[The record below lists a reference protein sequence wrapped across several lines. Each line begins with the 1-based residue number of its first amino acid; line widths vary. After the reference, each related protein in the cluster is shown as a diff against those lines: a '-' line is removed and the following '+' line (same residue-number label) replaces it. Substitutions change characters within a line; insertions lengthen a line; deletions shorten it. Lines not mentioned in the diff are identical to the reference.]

1 MKDSLRPTDA
11 LPARTK
17 TERFFW
23 QITCNPLI
31 VVLISLALLLGTAAG
46 LMHLVKDTSVKAFI
60 PNDHPSLLTDQDITR
75 TFGLTDTVAVAMV
88 SQDDSTVFQASAL
101 EQLAL
106 LSDRIADLPN
116 VRDDRVSSLATKS
129 SIRGDNGAVLVD
141 DYIPYGN
148 VTEAD
153 ADDALERWQKMPQH
167 RGTLVNSDATSAI
180 VMAEML
186 DIDEAGATYNAIQD
200 IIADLDTTGLNFEF
214 HVAGPGAVSGLMSA
228 YIDNDARKMQP
239 FVFVLVVS
247 FIFLAFRRF
256 GALPGP
262 VFVVLGATGG
272 AMGLMAWLGVPY
284 YAITNAL
291 PVIIIAIAV
300 ADAIHILSAYYQRR
314 ARQPD
319 APTRQLVV
327 AAMAEML
334 RPITLTTLTTIAGF
348 IGIAA
353 VSIMPPITA
362 FAWFAAL
369 GVFLAWLFSIFALP
383 NLLVLMK
390 PKASPSFDN
399 WKDNRPSGTGRFLA
413 NCGSFAASN
422 SKTVLGIFLALTLIA
437 VNGALKVTVDRS
449 QVDNF
454 KPDADIRVAD
464 ELINNTFAGTAFLNI
479 MVEADQADG
488 LINVDRMQ
496 KIIDLQAF
504 AERQPHVQKTV
515 AITDYISQLHK
526 AIEELPADDK
536 RLLPDSNDAIA
547 QYLLIYEISGDPTE
561 LEEDIDTLYQK
572 GLVRVILNDP
582 HFSENRQAVEAIQQ
596 YIDQQFNEPGFTA
609 TLGGDVNLTY
619 HWMKS
624 LQESHLTGVAVSLL
638 LVLAAATFMFR
649 SLASGFVSIVPV
661 CFALV
666 VLYAC
671 MGYSGVYLEPA
682 TSMFAA
688 IALGVGVDFAIHLVD
703 KLKEA
708 LRMHNGDVTAAVD
721 HALPPVARA
730 CFFNSAALGLG
741 FAVLTLSE
749 LPTLQRFGGLIAV
762 ATFTSFLAALLL
774 VPALFSLAS
783 SARRGTFTAAATTA
797 VLAIVIGFFAYPKV
811 ASAEASL
818 DGNAIAQKVADRKEG
833 DAARRILD
841 ITLTDRN
848 NKVRERRALVL
859 KLNEDDARLT
869 RISYLE
875 PRSVEGVSFL
885 SHDFHAADRDDN
897 RWLFVPATRRAR
909 RLPASARGDYFLG
922 TDFTYEDIQSELKF
936 DMDDYNFSHEGT
948 EVLDGKE
955 LQVITGSPKSEDI
968 ARQLGY
974 GAFRALVDTS
984 TWMPAKVDF
993 QDPDLEPLKT
1003 IDVHQVETIDG
1014 IVTATRIEATNHQTG
1029 HSTVFALRDPS
1040 HPDTLPGSIFQ
1051 PSGLTRGLP
1060 SSVLK

>member
-1 MKDSLRPTDA
+1 MMLKHSKA
-11 LPARTK
+11 
-17 TERFFW
+17 ESFFW
-23 QITCNPLI
+23 QITRSPLL
-31 VVLISLALLLGTAAG
+31 VVLISVMLLLGTAAG
-46 LMHLVKDTSVKAFI
+46 LLTIVKDTSVKAFI
-60 PNDHPSLLTDQDITR
+60 PSDHASRITDRDITE
-75 TFGLTDTVAVAMV
+75 TFGLTDTVAVAMI
-88 SQDDSTVFQASAL
+88 SKNGSTVFQPEALATL
-101 EQLAL
+101 EQL
-106 LSDRIADLPN
+106 SEQIADLDN
-116 VRDDRVSSLATKS
+116 IRDDRVSSLATKS
-129 SIRGDNGAVLVD
+129 SIRGDQGAVLVD
-141 DYIPYGN
+141 EYVPYGSLG
-148 VTEAD
+148 EAD
-153 ADDALERWQKMPQH
+153 ARDALSRWQNMPQH
-167 RGTLVNSDATSAI
+167 QGTLVNPEATAAI

-186 DIDEAGATYNAIQD
+186 DIYEAKATYDAIQN
-200 IIADLDTTGLNFEF
+200 IIGDLDGQHFEF

-228 YIDNDARKMQP
+228 YIDKDARSMQP
-239 FVFVLVVS
+239 FVFVLVIS
-247 FIFLAFRRF
+247 FIFIAFRRF

-272 AMGLMAWLGVPY
+272 AMGLMAWAGIPY

-300 ADAIHILSAYYQRR
+300 ADAIHILSAYYQRQ
-314 ARQPD
+314 AQQPET
-319 APTRQLVV
+319 PVRELVI
-327 AAMAEML
+327 AAMVEMM
-334 RPITLTTLTTIAGF
+334 RPVTLTTLTTIAGF

-369 GVFLAWLFSIFALP
+369 GVFLAWLFSVFALP
-383 NLLVLMK
+383 NLLVLLK
-390 PKASPSFDN
+390 PAPSPSFAN
-399 WKDNRPSGTGRFLA
+399 WKQNRPSGTGRFLA
-413 NCGSFAASN
+413 HCGAFAAAN
-422 SKTVLGIFLALTLIA
+422 SKVVLSIFLVLALIA
-437 VNGALKVTVDRS
+437 INGAMKVTFDRS

-454 KPDADIRVAD
+454 KPEADIRIAD
-464 ELINNTFAGTAFLNI
+464 ELINDTFAGTAFLNI
-479 MVEADQADG
+479 LVEADEADG
-488 LINVDRMQ
+488 LMNVDRMQ
-496 KIIDLQAF
+496 KIIDLQTF
-504 AERQPHVQKTV
+504 AEQQPHVQKTV

-526 AIEELPADDK
+526 AIEELPAGEE

-547 QYLLIYEISGDPTE
+547 QYLLIYEVSGDPTG

-572 GLVRVILNDP
+572 ALVRVAMNEP
-582 HFSENRQAVEAIQQ
+582 HFSKNRQTVETIQQ

-609 TLGGDVNLTY
+609 ALGGDVNTTY

-638 LVLAAATFMFR
+638 LVLIAATLMFR
-649 SLASGFVSIVPV
+649 SLASGIASVVPV
-661 CFALV
+661 CFALL

-703 KLKEA
+703 KLREA
-708 LRMHNGDVTAAVD
+708 LRLHSGDVVAAVD

-774 VPALFSLAS
+774 VPALFALGR
-783 SARRGTFTAAATTA
+783 SANRGVFAAAATTA
-797 VLAIVIGFFAYPKV
+797 VLAIVAVAIALPNTAHAETAY
-811 ASAEASL
+811 
-818 DGNAIAQKVADRKEG
+818 DGDAIAQNVADRKEG

-841 ITLTDRN
+841 ITLTDRRD
-848 NKVRERRALVL
+848 KVRERQALVL
-859 KLNEDDARLT
+859 KLKQEDARLT

-885 SHDFHAADRDDN
+885 SHDFHSADRDDD
-897 RWLFVPATRRAR
+897 RWLYVPATRRAR

-936 DMDDYNFSHEGT
+936 NVDDYDFEYRGT
-948 EVLDGKE
+948 ETRNGKE
-955 LQVITGSPKSEDI
+955 LHIIAGTPRNEDI

-974 GAFRALVDTS
+974 GAFEALVDET
-984 TWMPAKVDF
+984 TWMPAQVDF

-1003 IDVHQVETIDG
+1003 IHVHQVETIDG
-1014 IVTATRIEATNHQTG
+1014 IVTATRIEAINHQTG
-1029 HSTVFALRDPS
+1029 HSTVFALRDVS
-1040 HPDTLPGSIFQ
+1040 HPDTLPGNIFQ

>member
-1 MKDSLRPTDA
+1 MNDSPRSKCA

-23 QITCNPLI
+23 NITRKPRLVTLVSI
-31 VVLISLALLLGTAAG
+31 LLLLVMAAG
-46 LMHLVKDTSVKAFI
+46 LMNLVKDTSVKAFI
-60 PNDHPSLLTDQDITR
+60 PSDHPSRITDRNITD
-75 TFGLTDTVAVAMV
+75 TFGLTDTVAVAMI
-88 SQDDSTVFQASAL
+88 SRDGSTVFTPQALATQK
-101 EQLAL
+101 QLAE
-106 LSDRIADLPN
+106 RIADLEN
-116 VRDDRVSSLATKS
+116 IREDRVNSLATKS

-141 DYIPYGN
+141 EYIPYGSLSD
-148 VTEAD
+148 AD
-153 ADDALERWQKMPQH
+153 ARDAQARWQNMPQH
-167 RGTLVNSDATSAI
+167 QGTLVNSDGTAAI

-186 DIDEAGATYNAIQD
+186 DIYQAKATYDAIQF
-200 IIADLDTTGLNFEF
+200 IIGDLEVPGFEF

-228 YIDNDARKMQP
+228 YIDQDARRMQP

-247 FIFLAFRRF
+247 FIFIAFRRF

-300 ADAIHILSAYYQRR
+300 ADTIHILSAYYQRQAR
-314 ARQPD
+314 APE
-319 APTRQLVV
+319 APTRELVIG
-327 AAMAEML
+327 AMVEML
-334 RPITLTTLTTIAGF
+334 RPVTLTTLTTIAGF

-369 GVFLAWLFSIFALP
+369 GVFLAWLFSVLTLP

-390 PKASPSFDN
+390 PAPSPSFRN
-399 WKDNRPSGTGRFLA
+399 WTQNRPSGTGRLLGQCGALAAKNPVAVIGVFLIMA
-413 NCGSFAASN
+413 
-422 SKTVLGIFLALTLIA
+422 VVA
-437 VNGALKVTVDRS
+437 VNGALKVTFDRS

-454 KPDADIRVAD
+454 KADADIRIAD
-464 ELINNTFAGTAFLNI
+464 EVINNTFAGTAFLNI

-488 LINVDRMQ
+488 LINVQRMQ
-496 KIIDLQAF
+496 KIIDLQQF

-526 AIEELPADDK
+526 AIETLPASEE
-536 RLLPDSNDAIA
+536 RLLPESDNAIA
-547 QYLLIYEISGDPTE
+547 QYLLIYEVSGDPTE

-572 GLVRVILNDP
+572 ALVRVALNEP
-582 HFSENRQAVEAIQQ
+582 HFSKNRQTVEAIQQ
-596 YIDQQFNEPGFTA
+596 YIDTQFNEPGFTA
-609 TLGGDVNLTY
+609 SLGGDVNTTY

-624 LQESHLTGVAVSLL
+624 LQESHLTGVTVSLL
-638 LVLAAATFMFR
+638 LVFLAATFMFR
-649 SLASGFVSIVPV
+649 SLGAGLVSVLPV
-661 CFALV
+661 CFALL

-671 MGYSGVYLEPA
+671 MGYTGVYLEPA

-708 LRMHNGDVTAAVD
+708 LRMHNGDITAAVD
-721 HALPPVARA
+721 QALPPVARA

-774 VPALFSLAS
+774 VPALFAAVS
-783 SARRGTFTAAATTA
+783 SARRSSYVAAATA
-797 VLAIVIGFFAYPKV
+797 AIMAAVIGFIAYPNN
-811 ASAEASL
+811 ASAAEAY
-818 DGNAIAQKVADRKEG
+818 DGATIAQKVADRKEG
-833 DAARRILD
+833 PAARRILD
-841 ITLTDRN
+841 ITLTDRRDQ
-848 NKVRERRALVL
+848 VRERQALVL
-859 KLNEDDARLT
+859 KLNQDEARLT
-869 RISYLE
+869 RITYLE

-885 SHDFHAADRDDN
+885 SHDFHKAATEDD

-936 DMDDYNFSHEGT
+936 NMNDYHFEYQGVETLEGR
-948 EVLDGKE
+948 E
-955 LQVITGSPKSEDI
+955 LQVISGKPRTEDI

-974 GAFRALVDTS
+974 GAFKARVDES
-984 TWMPAKVDF
+984 NWMPVTVEF
-993 QDPDLEPLKT
+993 SDPDLEALKT
-1003 IDVHQVETIDG
+1003 IRVHQVETIDG
-1014 IVTATRIEATNHQTG
+1014 IVTATRIEAINHQTG
-1029 HSTVFALRDPS
+1029 HSTVFALRDAS
-1040 HPDTLPGSIFQ
+1040 HPDTLPGNIFQ

>member
-1 MKDSLRPTDA
+1 MNDSPRSKCA

-23 QITCNPLI
+23 NVTRKPRLVTLVSI
-31 VVLISLALLLGTAAG
+31 LLLLVMAAG
-46 LMHLVKDTSVKAFI
+46 LMNLVKDTSVKAFI
-60 PNDHPSLLTDQDITR
+60 PSDHPSRITDRNITD
-75 TFGLTDTVAVAMV
+75 TFGLTDTVAVAMI
-88 SQDDSTVFQASAL
+88 SRDGSTVFTPRAL
-101 EQLAL
+101 AAQKQLAE
-106 LSDRIADLPN
+106 RIADLEN
-116 VRDDRVSSLATKS
+116 IREDRVNSLATKS
-129 SIRGDNGAVLVD
+129 SIRGDKGAVLVD
-141 DYIPYGN
+141 EYIPYGSLS
-148 VTEAD
+148 D
-153 ADDALERWQKMPQH
+153 ANARDARARWQNMPQH
-167 RGTLVNSDATSAI
+167 QGTLVNSDGTAAI

-186 DIDEAGATYNAIQD
+186 DIYQAKATYDAIQS
-200 IIADLDTTGLNFEF
+200 IIGDLEVQGFEF

-228 YIDNDARKMQP
+228 YIDEDARRMQP

-247 FIFLAFRRF
+247 FIFIAFRRF

-300 ADAIHILSAYYQRR
+300 ADAIHILSAYYQRH
-314 ARQPD
+314 AREPE
-319 APTRQLVV
+319 APTRELVV
-327 AAMAEML
+327 GAMVEML
-334 RPITLTTLTTIAGF
+334 RPVTLTTLTTIAGF

-369 GVFLAWLFSIFALP
+369 GVFLAWLFSVLTLP
-383 NLLVLMK
+383 NLLVLMQ
-390 PKASPSFDN
+390 PAPSPSFRHWTQN
-399 WKDNRPSGTGRFLA
+399 SPSGTGRLLGR
-413 NCGSFAASN
+413 CGAFAAKN
-422 SKTVLGIFLALTLIA
+422 PVAVLGVFLIMAVVA
-437 VNGALKVTVDRS
+437 VNGALKVTFDRS

-454 KPDADIRVAD
+454 KTDADIRIAD
-464 ELINNTFAGTAFLNI
+464 EVINDTFAGTAFLNI

-488 LINVDRMQ
+488 LINVQRMQ
-496 KIIDLQAF
+496 KIIDLQQF

-526 AIEELPADDK
+526 AIETLPASEE
-536 RLLPDSNDAIA
+536 RLLPESDNAIA
-547 QYLLIYEISGDPTE
+547 QYLLIYEVSGDPTE

-572 GLVRVILNDP
+572 ALVRVALNEP
-582 HFSENRQAVEAIQQ
+582 HFSKNRQTVEAIQQ
-596 YIDQQFNEPGFTA
+596 YIDTRFNEPSFTA
-609 TLGGDVNLTY
+609 ALGGDVNTTY

-624 LQESHLTGVAVSLL
+624 LQESHLTGVTVSLL
-638 LVLAAATFMFR
+638 LVFLAAALMFR
-649 SLASGFVSIVPV
+649 SLGAGLVSVLPV
-661 CFALV
+661 CFALL

-671 MGYSGVYLEPA
+671 MGYTGVYLEPA

-708 LRMHNGDVTAAVD
+708 LRMHNGDITAAVD

-774 VPALFSLAS
+774 VPALFAAVS
-783 SARRGTFTAAATTA
+783 SARRSTYVAAATAA
-797 VLAIVIGFFAYPKV
+797 VMAAVIGFIAYPNN
-811 ASAEASL
+811 ASAAEAY
-818 DGNAIAQKVADRKEG
+818 DGASIAQKVADRKEG
-833 DAARRILD
+833 PAARRILD
-841 ITLTDRN
+841 ITLTDRREQ
-848 NKVRERRALVL
+848 VRERQALVL
-859 KLNEDDARLT
+859 KLNQDEARLT
-869 RISYLE
+869 RITYLE
-875 PRSVEGVSFL
+875 PRSVKGVSFL
-885 SHDFHAADRDDN
+885 SHDFHKAATDDD

-936 DMDDYNFSHEGT
+936 NMNDYHFEYQGVETLEGR
-948 EVLDGKE
+948 E
-955 LQVITGSPKSEDI
+955 LQVISGKPRTEDI

-974 GAFRALVDTS
+974 GAFKARVDAS
-984 TWMPAKVDF
+984 NWMPVTVEF
-993 QDPDLEPLKT
+993 SDPDLEALKT
-1003 IDVHQVETIDG
+1003 IRVHRVETIDG
-1014 IVTATRIEATNHQTG
+1014 IVTATRIEAINHQTG
-1029 HSTVFALRDPS
+1029 HSTVFALRDAS
-1040 HPDTLPGSIFQ
+1040 YPDTLPGNIFQ